1 MARVLITGASR
12 GLGRSLAI
20 VLSQRG
26 HEVIASAR
34 HITDLVD
41 LEASSKMTLDVT
53 SPASIAA
60 ALAGIGEV
68 DVVINNAAL
77 VVEGPVEAIP
87 VEVVQ
92 SMFETNVFG
101 PLRVI
106 QAVLPSMRKRQ
117 HGMIV
122 NITSLASQFAPPLQ
136 GIYSATKTALERLSE
151 ALWFETRHFG
161 VHVVVVVSGGIRTGI
176 LTRQKRFS
184 LDPYTLLVEQC
195 EARLAKYN
203 AQERGAPPEQVA
215 RTIAD
220 LIEQSTP
227 PRRILVG
234 AQAEKLLARLGGRL
248 TSRLTRLGLNW

>member
-41 LEASSKMTLDVT
+41 LEATSKMTLDVT

-60 ALAGIGEV
+60 ALAEIGEV

-122 NITSLASQFAPPLQ
+122 NITSLAAQFAPPLQ
-136 GIYSATKTALERLSE
+136 GIYSATKIALERLSE
-151 ALWFETRHFG
+151 AL
-161 VHVVVVVSGGIRTGI
+161 
-176 LTRQKRFS
+176 
-184 LDPYTLLVEQC
+184 
-195 EARLAKYN
+195 
-203 AQERGAPPEQVA
+203 
-215 RTIAD
+215 
-220 LIEQSTP
+220 
-227 PRRILVG
+227 
-234 AQAEKLLARLGGRL
+234 
-248 TSRLTRLGLNW
+248 